1 MSAIHR
7 EAATIKTEMA
17 NEYLMWVPG
26 ETIVNL
32 RSEGK

>member
-17 NEYLMWVPG
+17 NEYLMGTPG
-26 ETIVNL
+26 ETIIY
-32 RSEGK
+32 